1 MLDLWNRT
9 DSLDT
14 PTPSATS
21 SNTLMPTPQAAHLIV
36 PQVLQTP
43 CPVGRR
49 RIVIGGRA
57 ASQENS
63 DKPLVAIVSNSI
75 ERMQAHRRQL
85 SAETGQLQRRVRRVL
100 SASSKLAAAA
110 PPSDNSSDYTD
121 PKTAS
126 LPSSKSE
133 SSATPL
139 NIRPD
144 VVPLP
149 SFVEGDSGLTR
160 APPTAWTQ
168 RTGDLVGEKLEEAKS
183 KTLPSTVSLTPANL
197 SHLNENHRIVN
208 EGFEVLPAGTL
219 AKPAAVKEFGLRPD
233 QSIKLVSDGDAKPV
247 RKLQK
252 RNRSRSGSRS
262 RRSSSDGGLS
272 DRENKY
278 FSCESQA

>member
-1 MLDLWNRT
+1 M
-9 DSLDT
+9 
-14 PTPSATS
+14 S
-21 SNTLMPTPQAAHLIV
+21 SNTLMPTPQAAHLTV
-36 PQVLQTP
+36 PRMAQTP

-110 PPSDNSSDYTD
+110 PPSDNSSDFTD

-126 LPSSKSE
+126 SPSSKSE
-133 SSATPL
+133 PSATPL
-139 NIRPD
+139 TIRHD

-149 SFVEGDSGLTR
+149 CFVEGDSGLIR

-183 KTLPSTVSLTPANL
+183 KTLTSTNSLTPANL
-197 SHLNENHRIVN
+197 SHLNENHRVVN

-219 AKPAAVKEFGLRPD
+219 AKPPAVKEFGLRPE
-233 QSIKLVSDGDAKPV
+233 QSIKPVSDGDAKPV

-252 RNRSRSGSRS
+252 RNRSRSRSRS

>member
-1 MLDLWNRT
+1 M
-9 DSLDT
+9 
-14 PTPSATS
+14 S
-21 SNTLMPTPQAAHLIV
+21 SNTLMPTPQAVHSTI
-36 PQVLQTP
+36 PQISHTP
-43 CPVGRR
+43 CPVGKR
-49 RIVIGGRA
+49 RIIIGGQA
-57 ASQENS
+57 ASQEIS
-63 DKPLVAIVSNSI
+63 DKPLVAVVSNSI

-110 PPSDNSSDYTD
+110 APPSDNSSDLTD
-121 PKTAS
+121 PRTVS
-126 LPSSKSE
+126 WPSSKSG

-139 NIRPD
+139 KIEHE

-149 SFVEGDSGLTR
+149 SFVEGDSGATK

-168 RTGDLVGEKLEEAKS
+168 RTDDLVGEKLEEAKA
-183 KTLPSTVSLTPANL
+183 KTMTSTVSLTPANL
-197 SHLNENHRIVN
+197 SHLNENHRVIN
-208 EGFEVLPAGTL
+208 KGFEVLPAGTL
-219 AKPAAVKEFGLRPD
+219 AKPAAVKEFGLCPE
-233 QSIKLVSDGDAKPV
+233 QSIKLVSDGDKKPT

-262 RRSSSDGGLS
+262 QRTSSDGGLS

>member
-1 MLDLWNRT
+1 M
-9 DSLDT
+9 
-14 PTPSATS
+14 S

-43 CPVGRR
+43 CQVGRR

-100 SASSKLAAAA
+100 SASSKLAAAAA